1 MLLINMDTLLIEQDS
16 IPDGGRCSVLEPESA
31 EVELP
36 LANAMHQ
43 LDARNRGRGTPET
56 FEAEHHVRSG
66 LDVSMVLLDQIV
78 QVLRG
83 PDLRALRP
91 QAIGLHFTHRPV
103 RSSVTIE
110 RDRVRRLALMFDR
123 LSEKSLVRAHVAL
136 CPEHEVH

>member
-1 MLLINMDTLLIEQDS
+1 MDTLSIEQDS
-16 IPDGGRCSVLEPESA
+16 MPDGRRTGIFEPGNG

-36 LANAMHQ
+36 LANAVHQ
-43 LDARNRGRGTPET
+43 LDTSNCGRGAAEPFET
-56 FEAEHHVRSG
+56 AHHVRSG

-83 PDLRALRP
+83 PDLRALRQ

-110 RDRVRRLALMFDR
+110 RD
-123 LSEKSLVRAHVAL
+123 
-136 CPEHEVH
+136 